1 MPVPRGTG
9 GAGDRPPAPGR
20 ACVEAASALPTRAPG
35 RNAALP
41 ASEGG
46 KGKPRSTTGGHPM
59 KKLLIPGILIAAA
72 VTLAACGGG
81 GGGSATAMSGAGAVS
96 VKDVG
101 GTGTVLVD
109 SAGQALYASDQEP
122 AAHRVLCTGAC
133 TSFWEPLTAT
143 PNVSSSSSVPGKLGT
158 VKRPDGS
165 TQVTYNGA
173 PVYSFT
179 QDSAGEVT
187 GDGFKDAFDGQQF
200 TWHVVSVGNTGSTS
214 QGTGGGS
221 AGSSTGGGSSYSY

>member
-1 MPVPRGTG
+1 
-9 GAGDRPPAPGR
+9 
-20 ACVEAASALPTRAPG
+20 
-35 RNAALP
+35 
-41 ASEGG
+41 
-46 KGKPRSTTGGHPM
+46 M

-81 GGGSATAMSGAGAVS
+81 GGDATAMSSAGAGAVS

-109 SAGQALYASDQEP
+109 SAGQALYASDQEA
-122 AAHRVLCTGAC
+122 AAHKVLCTGAC
-133 TSFWEPLTAT
+133 NSFWEPVTAT
-143 PNVSSSSSVPGKLGT
+143 GNVTSSNSVAGKLGT

-165 TQVTYNGA
+165 TQVTYNGD

-187 GDGFKDAFDGQQF
+187 GDGFMDAFDGQQF

-221 AGSSTGGGSSYSY
+221 AGSSTGGGSAYSY